1 MVEVFFQGYG
11 YWDEIHF
18 SGKQGYY
25 NPTKITDLRKYER
38 HIGVF
43 CLSKND
49 EMAFKH
55 SGSLDCIINCVSTL
69 LPSLTHPDSNFLKNG
84 LNNPDDCYFKI
95 RTGEEM
101 ILVLAKDQGNI
112 KVDIEPLC
120 NMLYQSDQLRILNEA
135 SQRWWGNADPNEKD
149 THTKNEI
156 VITWLIKKGF
166 SKVSAKQGATIIRP
180 EWAAKGNY

>member
-1 MVEVFFQGYG
+1 MVEVFFNGYG
-11 YWDEIHF
+11 YWEEIIF
-18 SGKQGYY
+18 CGKPTFD
-25 NPTKITDLRKYER
+25 NPPDVFQLTQDRK
-38 HIGVF
+38 HTGVF
-43 CLSKND
+43 CLSKID

-55 SGSLDCIINCVSTL
+55 TGSLDRVSQL
-69 LPSLTHPDSNFLKNG
+69 LPSLNHPDSNFLQNG
-84 LNNPDDCYFKI
+84 LGNPDECYFRIDTSKEI
-95 RTGEEM
+95 T
-101 ILVLAKDQGNI
+101 LVLVKDQGNINI

-120 NMLYQSDQLRILNEA
+120 NIPYQSGQLQILNQA
-135 SQRWWGNADPNEKD
+135 SEKFWGNADPNEKD